1 MWVGGH
7 IISSPCVGVC
17 TLENGICIGC
27 FRTSKQIAEWAF
39 YNDKEREKIVK
50 EIKPTLATADA
61 ALIRKVITYYLNNIF
76 PVDKE
81 EQEKLMNIFHRLG
94 RL

>member
-1 MWVGGH
+1 M
-7 IISSPCVGVC
+7 INSPCFGVC
-17 TLENGICIGC
+17 TLENDICIGC
-27 FRTSKQIAEWAF
+27 HRTSEQITNWLS
-39 YNDKEREKIVK
+39 YTDKEREYIMTK
-50 EIKPTLATADA
+50 ENKPALATADVG
-61 ALIRKVITYYLNNIF
+61 LIRKVITYYLNNAF

>member
-1 MWVGGH
+1 M
-7 IISSPCVGVC
+7 INSPCVGVC
-17 TLENGICIGC
+17 TLENDICIGC
-27 FRTSKQIAEWAF
+27 HRTSEQITNWLS
-39 YNDKEREKIVK
+39 YTDKEREYIMTK
-50 EIKPTLATADA
+50 ENKPALATADVG
-61 ALIRKVITYYLNNIF
+61 LIRKVITYYLNNAF

>member
-1 MWVGGH
+1 M
-7 IISSPCVGVC
+7 C
-17 TLENGICIGC
+17 TLENDVCIGC
-27 FRTSKQIAEWAF
+27 FRTSKQIADWAF
-39 YNDKEREKIVK
+39 YNDKEREKIMK
-50 EIKPTLATADA
+50 ETKPALAIEDV

-81 EQEKLMNIFHRLG
+81 DQEKLMNIFHRLG

>member
-1 MWVGGH
+1 MWSV
-7 IISSPCVGVC
+7 INSPCVGVC
-17 TLENGICIGC
+17 TLENDICIGC
-27 FRTSKQIAEWAF
+27 HRTSEQITNWLS
-39 YNDKEREKIVK
+39 YTDKEREYIMTK
-50 EIKPTLATADA
+50 ENKPALATADVG
-61 ALIRKVITYYLNNIF
+61 LIRKVITYYLNNAF

>member
-1 MWVGGH
+1 M
-7 IISSPCVGVC
+7 INSPCVGVC
-17 TLENGICIGC
+17 TLENDICIGC
-27 FRTSKQIAEWAF
+27 HRTSEQITNWLS
-39 YNDKEREKIVK
+39 YTDKEREYIMTK
-50 EIKPTLATADA
+50 ENKPALATADVG
-61 ALIRKVITYYLNNIF
+61 LIRKVISYYLNNAF

>member
-1 MWVGGH
+1 M
-7 IISSPCVGVC
+7 
-17 TLENGICIGC
+17 TKEN
-27 FRTSKQIAEWAF
+27 
-39 YNDKEREKIVK
+39 
-50 EIKPTLATADA
+50 KPALATADVG
-61 ALIRKVITYYLNNIF
+61 LIRKVITYYLNNAF

>member
-1 MWVGGH
+1 M
-7 IISSPCVGVC
+7 INSPCVGVC
-17 TLENGICIGC
+17 PLENDICIGC
-27 FRTSKQIAEWAF
+27 HRTSEQITNWLS
-39 YNDKEREKIVK
+39 YTDKEREYIMTK
-50 EIKPTLATADA
+50 ENKPALATADVG
-61 ALIRKVITYYLNNIF
+61 LIRKVITYYLNNAF

>member
-1 MWVGGH
+1 M
-7 IISSPCVGVC
+7 
-17 TLENGICIGC
+17 TKEN
-27 FRTSKQIAEWAF
+27 
-39 YNDKEREKIVK
+39 
-50 EIKPTLATADA
+50 KPALATADVG
-61 ALIRKVITYYLNNIF
+61 LIRKVITYYLNNIF

>member
-1 MWVGGH
+1 MK
-7 IISSPCVGVC
+7 
-17 TLENGICIGC
+17 E
-27 FRTSKQIAEWAF
+27 SKPA
-39 YNDKEREKIVK
+39 
-50 EIKPTLATADA
+50 LATEDV

-76 PVDKE
+76 PVNKE

>member
-1 MWVGGH
+1 MWSV
-7 IISSPCVGVC
+7 IKSPCVGVC
-17 TLENGICIGC
+17 TLENDICIGC
-27 FRTSKQIAEWAF
+27 HRTSEQITNWLS
-39 YNDKEREKIVK
+39 YTDKEREYIMTK
-50 EIKPTLATADA
+50 ENKPALATADVG
-61 ALIRKVITYYLNNIF
+61 LIRKVITYYLNNAF

>member
-1 MWVGGH
+1 MWSV
-7 IISSPCVGVC
+7 INSPCVGVC
-17 TLENGICIGC
+17 TLENDICIGC
-27 FRTSKQIAEWAF
+27 HRTSEQITNWLS
-39 YNDKEREKIVK
+39 YTDKEREYIMTI
-50 EIKPTLATADA
+50 ENKPALATADVG
-61 ALIRKVITYYLNNIF
+61 LIRKVITYYLNNAF

>member
-1 MWVGGH
+1 MWSV
-7 IISSPCVGVC
+7 INSPCVGVC
-17 TLENGICIGC
+17 TLENDICIGC
-27 FRTSKQIAEWAF
+27 HRTSEQITNWLS
-39 YNDKEREKIVK
+39 YTDKEREYIMTK
-50 EIKPTLATADA
+50 EKKPELATADVG
-61 ALIRKVITYYLNNIF
+61 LIRKVITYYLNNAF

>member
-1 MWVGGH
+1 VWSV
-7 IISSPCVGVC
+7 INSPCVGVC
-17 TLENGICIGC
+17 TLENDICIGC
-27 FRTSKQIAEWAF
+27 HRTSEQITNWLS
-39 YNDKEREKIVK
+39 YTDKEREYIMTK
-50 EIKPTLATADA
+50 ENKPALATADVG
-61 ALIRKVITYYLNNIF
+61 LIRKVITYYLNNAF

>member
-1 MWVGGH
+1 MWSVIH
-7 IISSPCVGVC
+7 SPCVGVC
-17 TLENGICIGC
+17 TLENDICIGC
-27 FRTSKQIAEWAF
+27 HRTSEQITNWLS
-39 YNDKEREKIVK
+39 YTDKEREYIMTK
-50 EIKPTLATADA
+50 ENKPALATADVG
-61 ALIRKVITYYLNNIF
+61 LIRKVITYYLNNAF